1 MSDIF
6 YFNLSA
12 MSELRLAHRC
22 RNAARLAAQH
32 HDFQGLGL
40 FSRKANDMR
49 RSAEKFLR
57 QSDGSYP
64 YIPTVNCTWGHEN
77 HNAEII
83 NLAGRTQDLSKAN
96 EPTRRRA

>member
-1 MSDIF
+1 MTDIF

-32 HDFQGLGL
+32 GDFQGLGV
-40 FSRKANDMR
+40 FTRQANER
-49 RSAEKFLR
+49 RRGAEKFLH
-57 QSDGSYP
+57 QADASFP
-64 YIPTVNCTWGHEN
+64 YIPAVNCTWGNPGHS
-77 HNAEII
+77 AKII
-83 NLAGRTQDLSKAN
+83 NLVERAATAA